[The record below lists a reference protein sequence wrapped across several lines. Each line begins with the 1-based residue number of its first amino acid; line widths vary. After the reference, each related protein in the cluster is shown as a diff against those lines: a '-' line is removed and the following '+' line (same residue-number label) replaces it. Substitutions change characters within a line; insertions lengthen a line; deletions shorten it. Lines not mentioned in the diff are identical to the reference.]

1 MRSILFSI
9 LTVACLD
16 AGARSSRPADL
27 LVYVSGRE
35 TPPNVVE
42 HGARALVTRMY
53 REIGVRI
60 VWRDGEPKKGAVQT
74 ARVAVQIRYGRVPRG
89 GHVLASAAP
98 FGAGIRAVT
107 IEYGR
112 IRGVAGRLEREQAIL
127 AHVLAHELGHI
138 LQGTDWHAETGVM
151 QANWRAADYETMQRG
166 PLAFTAE
173 DIRLIGRG
181 LDSAGSK
188 GE

>member
-1 MRSILFSI
+1 ML
-9 LTVACLD
+9 
-16 AGARSSRPADL
+16 
-27 LVYVSGRE
+27 
-35 TPPNVVE
+35 
-42 HGARALVTRMY
+42 
-53 REIGVRI
+53 
-60 VWRDGEPKKGAVQT
+60 
-74 ARVAVQIRYGRVPRG
+74 
-89 GHVLASAAP
+89 SAANDAP
-98 FGAGIRAVT
+98 DCRSPALEFWFKT
-107 IEYGR
+107 PLGR
-112 IRGVAGRLEREQAIL
+112 LLLEREQAIL